1 MLHFILQTGAAVLN
15 AAENVDSL
23 ANTNIPTGITQ
34 AAVAPE
40 AITET
45 KISLIEMLAKGSLP
59 IMIILGILLF
69 VSIYILVERLIVMT
83 KASKKLPTLITS
95 LKDMIHKGDI
105 DNARAFCRNLNTPES
120 IMIEQGVARVGQ
132 PVQEIREALNKSG
145 ANEIAKLEKN
155 LNVLNIIGRIAPMFG
170 FVGTIIGVIKIFYD
184 ISLAKTVEIEIISTG
199 LYQKMVTSASGLV
212 IGLLAFVAYHWI
224 NARLDK
230 LAHRLE
236 DTQIQFLDMLNEPS
250 K

>member
-1 MLHFILQTGAAVLN
+1 MLQFILQTGAAVVN
-15 AAENVDSL
+15 MAENTDSL
-23 ANTNIPTGITQ
+23 ANVPTGITP
-34 AAVAPE
+34 AAVSPE

-45 KISLIEMLAKGSLP
+45 KISLIEMVMKGGP
-59 IMIILGILLF
+59 IMIPLAILLV
-69 VSIYILVERLIVMT
+69 VSIYILVERLIILS
-83 KASKKLPTLITS
+83 KAGKKLPTLVMS
-95 LKDMIHKGDI
+95 LKDMIHKGEI
-105 DNARAFCRNLNTPES
+105 ANARAFCKNLNTPES
-120 IMIEQGVARVGQ
+120 LMIEQGVSRVGQ
-132 PVQEIREALNKSG
+132 SVQEIREAMNKSG

-170 FVGTIIGVIKIFYD
+170 FVGTIVGVIKIFYD
-184 ISLAKTVEIEIISTG
+184 ISLAKTVEIEVISTG

-212 IGLLAFVAYHWI
+212 IGLIAFVSYHWI
-224 NARLDK
+224 NSRLDK